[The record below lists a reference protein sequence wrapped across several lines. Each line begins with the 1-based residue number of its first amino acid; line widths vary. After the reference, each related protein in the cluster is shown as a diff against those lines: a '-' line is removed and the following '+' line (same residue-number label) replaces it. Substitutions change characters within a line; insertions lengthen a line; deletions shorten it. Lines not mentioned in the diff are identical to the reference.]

1 MATRALVNGKIVTVD
16 ERFSIASALAV
27 DGDRVTATGT
37 SAAIL
42 AGAGPA
48 AEVVDLGGRT
58 VIPGLIDNHNHF
70 VRATERAEVRLDG
83 VRSRADALS
92 ALGRGAAELAPGQWL
107 LTLGGWHEE
116 QWAGDRRELT
126 LAELDAVAGG
136 RPAFI
141 QAQYD
146 HAVVN
151 TAWLDATGA
160 PADAQSRATGRVGG
174 GLVTLNRAASGFP
187 APADREAAV
196 RAAMSWYNRLGLT
209 TVFDPGGVGV
219 AAASYATIAAMA
231 ARGELTLRLL
241 TTLGDGAGGGGA
253 ARLAERIRRA
263 RPFDGDQWYDRIAV
277 GEIYHAAFHWDHPA
291 SPPRPSGDDIAAA
304 GEILRAAAGGGWPVQ
319 THSVTTRGLDLV
331 FDAYERADRHH
342 PIRPLRWSVTH
353 AEGITAA
360 HLERA
365 RRLGVTVQLRSQGV
379 IRAARSAPAPLRLVC
394 DSGLSW
400 GLGTDGTRAAQVNPF
415 VTLWWAV
422 TGRSLGGERTLDEP
436 LTRDEAL
443 IAHTRSN
450 AQLMF
455 RENDLGSIRP
465 GLLADLLILDRDYLT
480 IPADEIRDITPVAT
494 MVGGRVVH
502 GSLASLLPCL
512 HGNPAERIGGP
523 ADRRAQLRGAGHGER
538 GRQPA
543 DFRHV
548 DRPRRRRPA
557 VLHRGGPAEAPQ
569 HGARPAGERHGDRLR
584 GPGELRRAA
593 RHRVDVTGHRPALRH
608 RPVVEVRRE
617 GPGRGQAG
625 RGPRGRPRRGKQGR
639 RLRRLA
645 AARQSFR
652 FSWTGDRLGQSRVR
666 RSRS

>member
-16 ERFSIASALAV
+16 ERFSVASAVAI

-42 AGAGPA
+42 ASAGPGT
-48 AEVVDLGGRT
+48 EVVDLRGRT

-70 VRATERAEVRLDG
+70 VRATEHVEVRLDG
-83 VRSRADALS
+83 VRGRADALS
-92 ALGRGAAELAPGQWL
+92 ALRRGAAELAPGQWL

-116 QWAGDRRELT
+116 QWTGDRRELT

-151 TAWLDATGA
+151 TAWLDATGG
-160 PADAQSRATGRVGG
+160 PARCDPDGASRGAGRIGG
-174 GLVTLNRAASGFP
+174 GLVALSRAASGFP

-209 TVFDPGGVGV
+209 TIFDPGGVGV
-219 AAASYATIAAMA
+219 AETSYATVADMA
-231 ARGELTLRLL
+231 ARGELTLRIL
-241 TTLGDGAGGGGA
+241 TTLGDGAGGQGA
-253 ARLAERIRRA
+253 AHLAERIRRA
-263 RPFDGDQWYDRIAV
+263 RPFDGDRWYDRIAV

-291 SPPRPSGDDIAAA
+291 SPPRPSARDIEAA
-304 GEILRAAAGGGWPVQ
+304 GEILAAAAAGGWPVQ

-331 FDAYERADRHH
+331 FDAYERADRHR

-379 IRAARSAPAPLRLVC
+379 IRAARSAPAPLRLLR

-455 RENDLGSIRP
+455 RENDLGSVRP
-465 GLLADLLILDRDYLT
+465 GLLADLLVLDRDYLT
-480 IPADEIRDITPVAT
+480 VPADEIRDITAVAT

-502 GSLASLLPCL
+502 GSLASLLPCP
-512 HGNPAERIGGP
+512 HGNPAE
-523 ADRRAQLRGAGHGER
+523 
-538 GRQPA
+538 
-543 DFRHV
+543 
-548 DRPRRRRPA
+548 
-557 VLHRGGPAEAPQ
+557 
-569 HGARPAGERHGDRLR
+569 
-584 GPGELRRAA
+584 
-593 RHRVDVTGHRPALRH
+593 
-608 RPVVEVRRE
+608 
-617 GPGRGQAG
+617 
-625 RGPRGRPRRGKQGR
+625 
-639 RLRRLA
+639 
-645 AARQSFR
+645 
-652 FSWTGDRLGQSRVR
+652 
-666 RSRS
+666 